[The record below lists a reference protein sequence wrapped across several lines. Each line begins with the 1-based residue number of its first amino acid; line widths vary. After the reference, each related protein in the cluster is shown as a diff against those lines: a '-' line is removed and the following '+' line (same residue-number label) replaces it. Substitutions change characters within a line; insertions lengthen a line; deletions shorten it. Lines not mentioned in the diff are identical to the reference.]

1 MHNHSIKIT
10 ISDNDHKSEF
20 SNRTRRRIWLMR
32 NFGQRCKKCSFLQ
45 MVVFPP
51 LVELQRVK
59 CSMCTLWTLMLTFI
73 TRVERWIL
81 SALHHLHCLYK
92 YVHRNIDHIIRN
104 YELCHHNGLEYSLC
118 KRNNYSNLWN
128 KRVSTFIRFLKK
140 IQWACSYFRWQM
152 VSENLHL
159 STLLIAF
166 FANLGKTVMST

>member
-128 KRVSTFIRFLKK
+128 KRVSTFIRFLKNF
-140 IQWACSYFRWQM
+140 QGACSNFRWQM
-152 VSENLHL
+152 VSKNLHL

-166 FANLGKTVMST
+166 FANLGKTVIST